1 MLTNFAKI
9 EDGVITEYPVSD
21 ATYKAVVE
29 ATAPE
34 MVDEAV
40 LLASGF
46 VKVTVPPYKM
56 IGGYD
61 YNLSTPLL
69 IDGVWVAQWQ
79 KDKDTPEDRRA
90 LRFTNASA
98 NMRRTRDA
106 LIKAVEWRYQRYDR
120 HERLGLPQ
128 VDSLSALDTYV
139 QALADATTQ
148 PEFPFDVQ
156 WPTL

>member
-9 EDGVITEYPVSD
+9 EDGVIIEYPVSD

-29 ATAPE
+29 ANAPE
-34 MVDEAV
+34 RVDEAV
-40 LLASGF
+40 LLALGF
-46 VKVTVPPYKM
+46 VKVTVPAYKM

-61 YNLSTPLL
+61 YNLATPLL

-79 KDKDTPEDRRA
+79 RDEDTPEDRRA
-90 LRFTNASA
+90 LRFTNVSA
-98 NMRRTRDA
+98 NMRGTRDI
-106 LIKAVEWRYQRYDR
+106 LIKAVEWRYQRYAR

-128 VDSLSALDTYV
+128 VDSLSALDAYV
-139 QALADATTQ
+139 QALADVTAQ

-156 WPTL
+156 WPVL